1 MAAYS
6 NGPARHWRGAMVALL
21 LGLGATGAA
30 LAQNAPPACVS
41 GYELSPGVD
50 SGDGVNRNVI
60 FIGADNR
67 PDTDGGQNVAA
78 CDAWTDNSSGGSWVV
93 RVDRVGNAGIGSGAG
108 VAVLGGRWFWLGA
121 DDQLRVGRVE
131 QGYVLWPDTL
141 EQDKFGCGPGVGQFH
156 LTLSEPLTFRT
167 GTLSGCLDDTH
178 LDPTRQPFVV
188 PPRVWGTLTLN

>member
-1 MAAYS
+1 MIF
-6 NGPARHWRGAMVALL
+6 
-21 LGLGATGAA
+21 LG
-30 LAQNAPPACVS
+30 S
-41 GYELSPGVD
+41 
-50 SGDGVNRNVI
+50 
-60 FIGADNR
+60 DNR
-67 PDTDGGQNVAA
+67 PEADGGPNVVA
-78 CDAWTDNSSGGSWVV
+78 CDAWTNNSMGGSWVV

>member
-1 MAAYS
+1 MAARHS
-6 NGPARHWRGAMVALL
+6 GHARWWRRAVASLVLFFGGAGFAVAQ
-21 LGLGATGAA
+21 GTTAS
-30 LAQNAPPACVS
+30 CVS
-41 GYELSPGVD
+41 GYELSPGID

-60 FIGADNR
+60 FIGSDNR
-67 PDTDGGQNVAA
+67 PDVDGGANVAA
-78 CDAWTDNSSGGSWVV
+78 CDAWTSNGSGGSWVV
-93 RVDRVGNAGIGSGAG
+93 RVDRTGNAGIGSGAG
-108 VAVLGGRWFWLGA
+108 VAVHGGRWFWLGP

-167 GTLSGCLDDTH
+167 GTLTGCLDDTH
-178 LDPTRQPFVV
+178 LDPTRQPFVL